1 MLAGTLAT
9 WRVARREDAHM
20 RDDILTEAR
29 MVANAVN
36 WNLVDNLTASDRDLD
51 SPDYRRLKERLSMVR
66 SANPRYRFIYL
77 MGEWPG
83 KGVFFF
89 VDSEPPTSPDY
100 SPPGQR
106 YPEAQKILLDVFSR
120 GEEAV
125 EGPVSDR
132 WGTWVSALVP
142 LLDPE
147 TGKVTAVLGMDIG
160 AGPWQAEIREACV
173 LPIAITLL
181 IVALLGGFYMVRRGA
196 DQARF
201 NFEIFF
207 NSVEDFLF
215 VLDCD
220 GRIQHVNETVVR
232 RLGYHREELRR
243 RGLGSLCPSIPPGA
257 DDAALARTMIEEKS
271 PSSLR
276 HLESRDGRVIP
287 VETTATP
294 GLWNNRPACFVVCKD
309 FSLLQQSEDRFAR
322 AFNSSAVL
330 MAVSSLQDGRFLDV
344 NEMFCSTLEYS
355 RSEIIGQSYERLGI
369 FAEESAYAGLLQA
382 LKEGSPPRN
391 EEVEVRTKGGAVRQA
406 LLSADMIEI
415 ADQHCVLMVLTDI
428 SKRKRAEEELLAAY
442 ERSQRQQ
449 DVVARLSVS
458 PHLASGKVRE
468 LSLQLTE
475 LAAEAVGVARA
486 GVWLFDDMEEEL
498 MCLDLY
504 ESKIGRHSAGMVL
517 TRREYRDEF
526 EALSRSKY
534 LDADDALRDPRT
546 AGYVES
552 YLKPLQIT
560 SMLDAVIRA
569 SGRNL
574 GVLCLEHVR
583 QPHRWTPDEVT
594 FACQLADQV
603 ALSIVNQ
610 ERNLAEEERLEME
623 RRFFH
628 VQKLESLGVMAGGI
642 AHDFNNLLA
651 AIMGNLELGLRDLE
665 PESPLRPRLQAAV
678 EAVKRATNLTRQMLA
693 YSGGGKVFPS
703 PLNLNELVTG
713 NMEMLRRAVPAGV
726 EIDCRLGGGLSPI
739 LGDSGQ
745 VHQVL
750 VNLLTNAAEAI
761 GAGPGTIRL
770 GTGEMDCDGTYLR
783 SSRLTE
789 KPLPGKF
796 VWLEVADT
804 GCGMDDDTL
813 QRLFD
818 PFFTRK
824 FTGRGLGMAAVL
836 GIVRGHHGAI
846 FVESRAGAG
855 TTVRVL
861 FPAAPEEAGKSRI
874 PAAPAVAGE
883 VLPETLP
890 GTALVVDDEAIV
902 LEVCAAFLE
911 KLGMK
916 AVTVSGGR
924 EALERFR
931 RSPDGFDCVILDLT
945 MPGMDGF
952 ATFEALRSLDPGVK
966 VVLCSGYNEAEA
978 TERFQGMGLAG
989 FLHKPYELEELR
1001 AILAAALVS
1010 PS

>member
-1 MLAGTLAT
+1 MGIAGGEKTRSCSDRKSRRGRSGGRISAASAADSRTRPPSGRWFLIAVAVTVTAGVLAA
-9 WRVARREDAHM
+9 WQVAGREDALM
-20 RDDILTEAR
+20 REDILTEAR

-36 WNLVDNLTASDRDLD
+36 WHLVENLAASDRDLD
-51 SPDYRRLKERLSMVR
+51 SLDYLRLKERLSMVR

-77 MGEWPG
+77 MGRWPG

-89 VDSEPPTSPDY
+89 VDSEPPSSPDY

-142 LLDPE
+142 LLDPQ

-160 AGPWQAEIREACV
+160 ARPWQTEIREACI
-173 LPIAITLL
+173 LPIAVTLL
-181 IVALLGGFYMVRRGA
+181 IVVLLGGFYMVRRGA
-196 DQARF
+196 DQARL

-215 VLDCD
+215 VLD
-220 GRIQHVNETVVR
+220 GAGKILHVNDTVVR
-232 RLGYHREELRR
+232 RLGYSPEDFRR
-243 RGLGSLCPSIPPGA
+243 RGLSSFCPSA
-257 DDAALARTMIEEKS
+257 SSDSDAAALARKMIEERT
-271 PSSLR
+271 PSVLR

-294 GLWNNRPACFVVCKD
+294 GRWNNRPACFVVCKD
-309 FSLLQQSEDRFAR
+309 FSLLKQSEDRFAR
-322 AFNSSAVL
+322 AFNSSAVM

-355 RSEIIGQSYERLGI
+355 RSEIIGQSPARLGI
-369 FAEESAYAGLLQA
+369 FAEESVYDGLLQA
-382 LKEGSPPRN
+382 LKEGRPPRN
-391 EEVEVRTKGGAVRQA
+391 EEAAVRTKGGAVRPA
-406 LLSADMIEI
+406 LLSADLIEI
-415 ADQHCVLMVLTDI
+415 ADQSCVLMVLTDI

-458 PHLASGKVRE
+458 PHLAAGKVRE

-486 GVWLFDDMEEEL
+486 GVWLFDDMKEEL

-504 ESKIGRHSAGMVL
+504 ESGVGRHSAGMVL
-517 TRREYRDEF
+517 KRHEYAKEF
-526 EALSRSKY
+526 EALDRGRY
-534 LDADDALRDPRT
+534 LDADDAFRDPRI
-546 AGYVES
+546 AGYKEG

-583 QPHRWTPDEVT
+583 RAHRWTPDEIT

-603 ALSIVNQ
+603 ALSIVNH

-665 PESPLRPRLQAAV
+665 SESPLRRRLEAAV

-693 YSGGGKVFPS
+693 YSGAGKVFPS
-703 PLNLNELVTG
+703 LLNLNELVTG
-713 NMEMLRRAVPAGV
+713 NMEMLRRAIPESV
-726 EIDCRLGGGLSPI
+726 EIDCRLGGGISPI

-750 VNLLTNAAEAI
+750 VSLLTNAAEAV

-770 GTGEMDCDGTYLR
+770 ATGETDCDGEYLR
-783 SSRLTE
+783 ASRLAE

-804 GCGMDDDTL
+804 GCGMDEDTR

-824 FTGRGLGMAAVL
+824 FTGRGLGMSAVL

-846 FVESRAGAG
+846 FVESRVGEG

-861 FPAAPEEAGKSRI
+861 FPASPEEEEKGRPPS
-874 PAAPAVAGE
+874 AP
-883 VLPETLP
+883 P
-890 GTALVVDDEAIV
+890 GNGAL
-902 LEVCAAFLE
+902 
-911 KLGMK
+911 
-916 AVTVSGGR
+916 
-924 EALERFR
+924 FR
-931 RSPDGFDCVILDLT
+931 RPCRE
-945 MPGMDGF
+945 P
-952 ATFEALRSLDPGVK
+952 R
-966 VVLCSGYNEAEA
+966 
-978 TERFQGMGLAG
+978 
-989 FLHKPYELEELR
+989 
-1001 AILAAALVS
+1001 
-1010 PS
+1010 